1 MSPAQPMTP
10 DEARRLASLEAKHDA
25 HVDNCGERWE
35 LLRADL
41 AGIRNDVSAIKI
53 TLAQAKGGWRA
64 LAAAGAIGGAI
75 MAGATK
81 ILPFVVR

>member
-1 MSPAQPMTP
+1 MTSE
-10 DEARRLASLEAKHDA
+10 EARRLASLEAQHAA
-25 HVDNCGERWE
+25 HVDHCGERWD

-41 AGIRNDVSAIKI
+41 AGIRSDVGAIKI

-75 MAGATK
+75 VAASAK